1 MKAVKICSGR
11 RTDRFTF
18 SSGHS
23 IEWADVRRVATQDF
37 EREEVEAEPEA
48 ESTSGAWSRVDVD
61 SERPPH
67 VAAGASCALRAPLEC
82 ADCVPMRRASL
93 FIEQS
98 PVLLSVCPYLC
109 LGRTDR
115 SLVSYNML

>member
-67 VAAGASCALRAPLEC
+67 VAAGASCALLWSVLALCATAPRITVYRTKSRPAVCLSLSMLRSNGQ
-82 ADCVPMRRASL
+82 VAS
-93 FIEQS
+93 II
-98 PVLLSVCPYLC
+98 
-109 LGRTDR
+109 
-115 SLVSYNML
+115 